1 MSKFLPDLRVD
12 DDGNYT
18 AIFLDAEV
26 DEVKG
31 KVFDYFVELD
41 TKNLDYI
48 HIDNDMIYELIEMMK
63 KVEKIYKKRYDTKR
77 IY

>member
-12 DDGNYT
+12 DDGYYT

-48 HIDNDMIYELIEMMK
+48 HIDHDMINELIEMMK